1 MSIWAHWSFA
11 TRIQCA
17 HNMPAHAAARGP
29 LLLTVA
35 RAAGAR
41 PAHGGF
47 TAVPTEVLLSIL
59 RFAFDRDAYPQNK
72 RTDHAVA
79 TLVRLSRVSS
89 KMRRVVHEFAS
100 LYVQSHARFHLWPR
114 YVSYCPRTTA
124 PVLCMRGSRVPSTLH
139 ICLLVVYTQQQRHC
153 TTPSTAW
160 SASWMPT
167 KICVTF
173 CYTIFARSPATWWR
187 WMPSLCC
194 RSSIE
199 QGKKHQHTC
208 MSAAGA
214 WLILQCVRPSGMADY
229 LRASA
234 DAFATTCRSKLQK
247 ASCDLRRST

>member
-1 MSIWAHWSFA
+1 
-11 TRIQCA
+11 
-17 HNMPAHAAARGP
+17 MPAHGAAGGA
-29 LLLTVA
+29 LLRTVS
-35 RAAGAR
+35 RAACAR
-41 PAHGGF
+41 PAHCGF
-47 TAVPTEVLLSIL
+47 TALPTEVLLSIL
-59 RFAFDRDAYPQNK
+59 RFEFDRDAYPENK

-79 TLVRLSRVSS
+79 TLLRLSRVSS
-89 KMRRVVHEFAS
+89 KIRSVVNEFAS

-153 TTPSTAW
+153 TTRSTAW
-160 SASWMPT
+160 SASCMPT

-187 WMPSLCC
+187 WMLSWYC

-199 QGKKHQHTC
+199 QAKKTQYTC

-214 WLILQCVRPSGMADY
+214 
-229 LRASA
+229 
-234 DAFATTCRSKLQK
+234 
-247 ASCDLRRST
+247 